1 MDLWSEGFCYHLKDQ
16 WRKRFW
22 DRSLKK
28 NTEKSDYYTP
38 NISKLQRVWIT
49 NYYATICWGGTGCA
63 DLCWL
68 QRHLKSIFLKELSL
82 CLSLKCL
89 KTPDT
94 ESLRIRSSKQSQQSA
109 AQEDFLLIISSM
121 TTLILPDPL
130 PALLRCLKMLPG
142 LHFNG
147 LTLSAPADLTA
158 ALQKAKRP

>member
-1 MDLWSEGFCYHLKDQ
+1 MQPFVGVGQVVLTYAGFKGIL
-16 WRKRFW
+16 
-22 DRSLKK
+22 
-28 NTEKSDYYTP
+28 
-38 NISKLQRVWIT
+38 RV
-49 NYYATICWGGTGCA
+49 Y
-63 DLCWL
+63 
-68 QRHLKSIFLKELSL
+68 
-82 CLSLKCL
+82 LKCL